1 LSRVPTGVLLALAAL
16 PAVIAY
22 AALLGLG
29 LHRQAEALP
38 ISITAT
44 AMVFGPA
51 LLAGGFAARERSRV
65 FATVLGVW
73 AMGLLVA
80 LPVYFPGER
89 RQAVSSGL
97 ALVAPEVVVQWV
109 ASGMPPEPE
118 VSHPEIPMAETV
130 MASTPAPSTTA
141 LEEHEIAL
149 PIEGE
154 GRRLSVPVVF
164 EHGGRTVEVW
174 MMLDTGATY
183 TTLPIHVL
191 EELGAVPGL
200 DDPVI
205 RLHTANGER
214 EASVALLDE
223 VWLGN
228 LSVSGIAIATCD
240 LCEAGD
246 NAGLLGLNV
255 TGAFNWQLRTDSAEV
270 IFSKRAEHD
279 RRLDI
284 SPFADISASFSRFPG
299 GRVEVEVSLEN
310 LSDRPVRSATSMVQ
324 CGSTMWTI
332 RHTDVAPGELITARR
347 RLPDHDPCEGYQIS
361 LLDAAW

>member
-1 LSRVPTGVLLALAAL
+1 MSRLSTGALLALSAG
-16 PAVIAY
+16 PAFLAY
-22 AALLGLG
+22 SALLGLG
-29 LHRQAEALP
+29 IHRHAAALP
-38 ISITAT
+38 ISTTAT
-44 AMVFGPA
+44 VLVFGPA
-51 LLAGGFAARERSRV
+51 LLAGAFAPRLRSRI
-65 FATVLGVW
+65 FAGVLLVW
-73 AMGLLVA
+73 SLCVLVA

-89 RQAVSSGL
+89 RQAVATGL
-97 ALVAPEVVVQWV
+97 ALVAPEAAVRWV
-109 ASGMPPEPE
+109 ASGLPTEPE
-118 VSHPEIPMAETV
+118 VSRPEVPMAETV

-149 PIEGE
+149 PVEGE

-183 TTLPIHVL
+183 TTLPRHVL
-191 EELGAVPGL
+191 EQLGAAPGPG
-200 DDPVI
+200 DPII

-228 LSVSGIAIATCD
+228 LSLSGVAIATCD

-255 TGAFNWQLRTDSAEV
+255 TGAFNWQLHTDSAEV
-270 IFSKRAEHD
+270 IFSRRAEHD

-284 SPFADISASFSRFPG
+284 SPFADIAASFARFPG

-310 LSDRPVRSATSMVQ
+310 LANRPIQSATAMIQ

-332 RHTDVAPGELITARR
+332 RHADVAPGDAVSALR
-347 RLPDHDPCEGYQIS
+347 RLPDHEPCDSYQIS
-361 LLDAAW
+361 LLGASW